1 MGQQSEGSTLKSEGG
16 SCEADASFFPI
27 ISHRSDTAWKIGY
40 GLEFPV
46 STCSNLRRVLKNGNV
61 QVPNLAYLT
70 CRKGPRRMAE
80 YKYEYMYHHVSF

>member
-46 STCSNLRRVLKNGNV
+46 SSNLRRVFKK
-61 QVPNLAYLT
+61 
-70 CRKGPRRMAE
+70 RKRASAKLGVFDLPERTAT
-80 YKYEYMYHHVSF
+80 HGGI